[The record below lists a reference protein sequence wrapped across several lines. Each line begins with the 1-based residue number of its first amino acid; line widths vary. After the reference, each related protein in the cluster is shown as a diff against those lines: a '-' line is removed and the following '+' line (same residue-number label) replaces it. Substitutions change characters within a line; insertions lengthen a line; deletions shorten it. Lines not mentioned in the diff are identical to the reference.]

1 MADLRGRVRLPL
13 LVAGLVAIA
22 TASMV
27 ADRRA
32 RGEGG
37 RELPPWASPLLDAV
51 VPLQK
56 AIALPIDFVR
66 HAWNGYADLV
76 DVGVE
81 NARLQARIHELEQE
95 NLELREALVAGG
107 RLARIAE
114 MRADFEVPMLPAQ
127 LVGSDVSAFFRSV
140 LVDRGRAQGVR
151 SGMPVISEEGVVG
164 LVTATSE
171 RAARATLLLDRQT
184 AIDGTVQ
191 RSRTRG
197 IVRGRGSD
205 VVEFEFVSRGADV
218 AVGDVVI
225 TSGLDGVYPKGL
237 RVGTVSAVA
246 EADAGLLRTATIVPA
261 VDFGRLEQAFVI
273 LRRGP
278 SMELLYRTEGGDA
291 EAQTAAAGGGPAAQ

>member
-13 LVAGLVAIA
+13 LVAGLVAAA

-32 RGEGG
+32 RSEGA

-66 HAWNGYADLV
+66 HAWSGYVALL
-76 DVGVE
+76 DVGDQ
-81 NARLQARIHELEQE
+81 NAQLVQRIHALEEE
-95 NLELREALVAGG
+95 NLQLREALVAGG

-114 MRADFEVPMLPAQ
+114 MRADFEVPMLPTQ

-140 LVDRGRAQGVR
+140 LVDRGRSQGVR

-171 RAARATLLLDRQT
+171 RAARTTLLLDRQT

-246 EADAGLLRTATIVPA
+246 EADAGLLRSATLVPA

-278 SMELLYRTEGGDA
+278 SMELLYRTEGGDG
-291 EAQTAAAGGGPAAQ
+291 EAQTAAAGSGPAK

>member
-1 MADLRGRVRLPL
+1 MRLSL
-13 LVAGLVAIA
+13 LVVGLVAAA
-22 TASMV
+22 TVSMV
-27 ADRRA
+27 IDRRA
-32 RGEGG
+32 LRGGP
-37 RELPPWASPLLDAV
+37 RELPPWAGPILDAT

-56 AIALPIDFVR
+56 AIAVPIDFVL
-66 HAWNGYADLV
+66 HAWSRYANL
-76 DVGVE
+76 VGVSE
-81 NARLQARIHELEQE
+81 VNAGLQQRIAALEEE
-95 NLELREALVAGG
+95 NLQLREALVAGG
-107 RLARIAE
+107 RLASIAE

-164 LVTATSE
+164 LVTATSQ

-205 VVEFEFVSRGADV
+205 LVDFEFVARGGDV
-218 AVGDVVI
+218 EVGDVVI

-237 RVGTVSAVA
+237 RVGIVTAVP
-246 EADAGLLRTATIVPA
+246 EADASLLRSASLAPA

-278 SMELLYRTEGGDA
+278 SMELLYRTEGGDG
-291 EAQTAAAGGGPAAQ
+291 EAQTASADGPPR

>member
-13 LVAGLVAIA
+13 LVLGLVAIA

-32 RGEGG
+32 GSEGT
-37 RELPPWASPLLDAV
+37 RELPPWASPLLDLV

-56 AIALPIDFVR
+56 AIALPVDFAR
-66 HAWNGYADLV
+66 HAWGGYVDLV
-76 DVGVE
+76 DVGAD
-81 NARLQARIHELEQE
+81 NQRLALRVRELEEE
-95 NLELREALVAGG
+95 NLQLREALVAGG

-114 MRADFEVPMLPAQ
+114 MRADFEVPMLPTQ

-171 RAARATLLLDRQT
+171 RAARTTLLLDRQT

-246 EADAGLLRTATIVPA
+246 GADAGLLRTATLVPA

-291 EAQTAAAGGGPAAQ
+291 PAQTATAGGGPPP

>member
-1 MADLRGRVRLPL
+1 MADLRVRVRLPL
-13 LVAGLVAIA
+13 LVAVLAAAA

-32 RGEGG
+32 LREGG
-37 RELPPWASPLLDAV
+37 RELPPWAGPVLDAV
-51 VPLQK
+51 APVQK
-56 AIALPIDFVR
+56 ALALPVDFLR
-66 HAWNGYADLV
+66 HAWRRYVDLV
-76 DVGVE
+76 EVAEEG
-81 NARLQARIHELEQE
+81 ARLRERVHALEEE
-95 NLELREALVAGG
+95 NLQLREALVAGG

-127 LVGSDVSAFFRSV
+127 LVGSDVSPFFRSV
-140 LVDRGRAQGVR
+140 LVDRGRAHGVR

-164 LVTATSE
+164 LVTATSQ
-171 RAARATLLLDRQT
+171 RAARTTLLLDRQT

-197 IVRGRGSD
+197 IVRGRGTD
-205 VVEFEFVSRGADV
+205 LVEFEFVARGGDV

-237 RVGTVSAVA
+237 RVGTVTAVS
-246 EADAGLLRTATIVPA
+246 EAGSGLLRAATLAPA

-278 SMELLYRTEGGDA
+278 SMELLYRTEDGDG
-291 EAQTAAAGGGPAAQ
+291 EAQTAAAGGPGR

>member
-1 MADLRGRVRLPL
+1 MRLSL
-13 LVAGLVAIA
+13 LVGGLVAAA
-22 TASMV
+22 TVSMV
-27 ADRRA
+27 VDRRA
-32 RGEGG
+32 LRGGP
-37 RELPPWASPLLDAV
+37 RELPPWAGPILDAT

-56 AIALPIDFVR
+56 AIAFPIDFVR
-66 HAWNGYADLV
+66 HTWGHYADLV
-76 DVGVE
+76 AVSE
-81 NARLQARIHELEQE
+81 RNEALKQRIAALEEQNLQ
-95 NLELREALVAGG
+95 LREALVAGG

-140 LVDRGRAQGVR
+140 LVDRGRSQGVL

-197 IVRGRGSD
+197 IVRGRGSELVD
-205 VVEFEFVSRGADV
+205 FEFVARGGDV
-218 AVGDVVI
+218 EVGDVVI

-237 RVGTVSAVA
+237 RVGIVTTVS
-246 EADAGLLRTATIVPA
+246 EGDSGLLRTATLAPA

-278 SMELLYRTEGGDA
+278 SMELLYRSQGGDG
-291 EAQTAAAGGGPAAQ
+291 EAQTASADGPSR

>member
-1 MADLRGRVRLPL
+1 MRLPL
-13 LVAGLVAIA
+13 LVFGLVAAA
-22 TASMV
+22 TVSMV
-27 ADRRA
+27 IDRRA
-32 RGEGG
+32 LRGGP
-37 RELPPWASPLLDAV
+37 RELPPWAGPILDAT

-56 AIALPIDFVR
+56 AIAFPIDFVR
-66 HAWNGYADLV
+66 HAWGRYADLV
-76 DVGVE
+76 GVSEE
-81 NARLQARIHELEQE
+81 NADLQQRIAALEEQ
-95 NLELREALVAGG
+95 NLQLREALVAGG

-140 LVDRGRAQGVR
+140 LVDRGRANGVR

-164 LVTATSE
+164 LVTATSD

-205 VVEFEFVSRGADV
+205 LVDFEFVARGGDV
-218 AVGDVVI
+218 EVGDVVI

-237 RVGTVSAVA
+237 RVGIVTAVS
-246 EADAGLLRTATIVPA
+246 EADAGLLHSASLAPA

-278 SMELLYRTEGGDA
+278 SMELLYRTEGGDG
-291 EAQTAAAGGGPAAQ
+291 EAQTASADGPSR

>member
-32 RGEGG
+32 RGDGG
-37 RELPPWASPLLDAV
+37 RELPPWASPVLDAV

-81 NARLQARIHELEQE
+81 NARLEARIHELEEE
-95 NLELREALVAGG
+95 NLQLREALVAGG

>member
-1 MADLRGRVRLPL
+1 MRLPL
-13 LVAGLVAIA
+13 LVVGLVAVA
-22 TASMV
+22 TVSMV
-27 ADRRA
+27 VDRRA
-32 RGEGG
+32 LRAGP
-37 RELPPWASPLLDAV
+37 RELPPWAGPILDAT

-66 HAWNGYADLV
+66 DAWGRYADLV
-76 DVGVE
+76 GVADR
-81 NARLQARIHELEQE
+81 NALLQERIHALEEE
-95 NLELREALVAGG
+95 NLQLREALVAGG

-151 SGMPVISEEGVVG
+151 SGMPVINEEGIVG

-171 RAARATLLLDRQT
+171 RAARVTLLLDRQT
-184 AIDGTVQ
+184 AIDCTVQ

-197 IVRGRGSD
+197 IVRGRGAEL
-205 VVEFEFVSRGADV
+205 VEFEFVARGGDV
-218 AVGDVVI
+218 EVGDSVI

-237 RVGTVSAVA
+237 RVGLVTAVS
-246 EADAGLLRTATIVPA
+246 EADAGLLRTATLAPA

-278 SMELLYRTEGGDA
+278 SMELLYRTEGGDG
-291 EAQTAAAGGGPAAQ
+291 EAQTADAGGARP

>member
-1 MADLRGRVRLPL
+1 MADLRVRMRLSL
-13 LVAGLVAIA
+13 LVGGLVAAA
-22 TASMV
+22 TVSMV
-27 ADRRA
+27 VDRRA
-32 RGEGG
+32 LRGGP
-37 RELPPWASPLLDAV
+37 RELPPWAGPILDAT

-56 AIALPIDFVR
+56 AIAFPIDFVR
-66 HAWNGYADLV
+66 HTWGHYADLV
-76 DVGVE
+76 AVSE
-81 NARLQARIHELEQE
+81 RNEALKQRIAALEEQNLQ
-95 NLELREALVAGG
+95 LREALVAGG

-140 LVDRGRAQGVR
+140 LVDRGRSQGVR

-205 VVEFEFVSRGADV
+205 VIEFEFVSRGADV

-225 TSGLDGVYPKGL
+225 TSGLDGGYPKGR
-237 RVGTVSAVA
+237 RVGTVTAVA
-246 EADAGLLRTATIVPA
+246 EADAGLLRTATLVPA

-278 SMELLYRTEGGDA
+278 SMELLYRTEGGDSD
-291 EAQTAAAGGGPAAQ
+291 AQTAAAGGGPGR

>member
-1 MADLRGRVRLPL
+1 MRLSL
-13 LVAGLVAIA
+13 LVVGLVAAA
-22 TASMV
+22 TVSMV
-27 ADRRA
+27 VDRRA
-32 RGEGG
+32 LRVGE
-37 RELPPWASPLLDAV
+37 RQLPPWAGPILDAT

-66 HAWNGYADLV
+66 HAWGRYADLV
-76 DVGVE
+76 DVAE
-81 NARLQARIHELEQE
+81 HNALLHERVAALEEE
-95 NLELREALVAGG
+95 NLQLREALVAGG

-140 LVDRGRAQGVR
+140 LVDRGREHGVR
-151 SGMPVISEEGVVG
+151 SGMPVISEEGIVG
-164 LVTATSE
+164 LVTATSQ

-197 IVRGRGSD
+197 IVRGRGSELVD
-205 VVEFEFVSRGADV
+205 FEFVARGGDV
-218 AVGDVVI
+218 EVGDIVI

-237 RVGTVSAVA
+237 RVGIVSAVS
-246 EADAGLLRTATIVPA
+246 EAGAGLLRNASLAPA

-278 SMELLYRTEGGDA
+278 SMELLYRTEGGDG
-291 EAQTAAAGGGPAAQ
+291 EARTASTDGPPR

>member
-13 LVAGLVAIA
+13 LVLGLVAIA

-32 RGEGG
+32 RSEGG

-56 AIALPIDFVR
+56 AIALPVDFVR
-66 HAWNGYADLV
+66 HAWNGYVDLV
-76 DVGVE
+76 DVRQE
-81 NARLQARIHELEQE
+81 NARLATRIHELDEE
-95 NLELREALVAGG
+95 NLRLREALVAGG

-127 LVGSDVSAFFRSV
+127 LVGSDASAFFRSV

-205 VVEFEFVSRGADV
+205 VIEFEFRGADV

-237 RVGTVSAVA
+237 RVGTVTAVA
-246 EADAGLLRTATIVPA
+246 EADAGLLRTATLVPA

-278 SMELLYRTEGGDA
+278 SMELLYRTEGGDSD
-291 EAQTAAAGGGPAAQ
+291 AQTAAAGGGPGR

>member
-13 LVAGLVAIA
+13 LVVGLVAIA

-32 RGEGG
+32 RSEGG

-66 HAWNGYADLV
+66 HAWGGYAGLV
-76 DVGVE
+76 DVGRDNE
-81 NARLQARIHELEQE
+81 RLARRIHELEEE
-95 NLELREALVAGG
+95 NLQLREALVAGG

-140 LVDRGRAQGVR
+140 LVDRGRSQGVL

-197 IVRGRGSD
+197 IVRGRGSEL
-205 VVEFEFVSRGADV
+205 VEFEFVARGGDV
-218 AVGDVVI
+218 EVGDVVI

-237 RVGTVSAVA
+237 RVGIVTAVS
-246 EADAGLLRTATIVPA
+246 EGDSGLLRSAELAPA

-278 SMELLYRTEGGDA
+278 SMELLYRAEGGDG
-291 EAQTAAAGGGPAAQ
+291 EAQTAQTDGPAR

>member
-13 LVAGLVAIA
+13 LVLGLVAIA

-32 RGEGG
+32 RTQGV

-56 AIALPIDFVR
+56 AIALPVDFVR
-66 HAWNGYADLV
+66 HAWGGYVDLV
-76 DVGVE
+76 DVGAD
-81 NARLQARIHELEQE
+81 NQRLAARVRGLEEE
-95 NLELREALVAGG
+95 NLQLREALVAGG

-197 IVRGRGSD
+197 IVRGRGSEG
-205 VVEFEFVSRGADV
+205 VEFEFVSRGADV

-246 EADAGLLRTATIVPA
+246 EADAGLLRTATLVPA

-291 EAQTAAAGGGPAAQ
+291 PAQTATADGGPAQ